1 MSTILSSNRSKAYA
15 LLLINTCIWG
25 FSAPIIKQS
34 LNFVSPN
41 EFLLARFFI
50 ASILFLPIFHLTS
63 KPKFSNNWWLLII
76 LAFLGTPLTL
86 IPLYLGLTMT
96 SSLEASIL
104 VATGPIIT
112 ILGGVIF
119 LREKVNKLEKVGLAL
134 AILGTLILIFGP
146 LTIISLTLS
155 GPSII
160 GSLLITLSNFIWTAF
175 CLISKK
181 FKTNANT
188 LSLVSYAIGLIS
200 FVVLVYAE
208 GGSITQLGAKLIS
221 SPPALLG
228 VAFQAI
234 LGSIVAFW
242 AYVKAQEYI
251 EASEA
256 TVFTYLQPVFA
267 FPLAFFWLHEP
278 ITVPLVISSLIITLG
293 VFLSERHK

>member
-1 MSTILSSNRSKAYA
+1 MSITPSSNRAKAYA
-15 LLLINTCIWG
+15 LLLVNTVIWG
-25 FSAPIIKQS
+25 LSAPIIKQS

-50 ASILFLPIFHLTS
+50 ASIIFLPIFLLTS
-63 KPKFSNNWWLLII
+63 KPKSHNNWWLLII
-76 LAFLGTPLTL
+76 LALLGTPLTL
-86 IPLYLGLTMT
+86 TPLYVGLTMT
-96 SSLEASIL
+96 TSLEASIL
-104 VATGPIIT
+104 IATGPIIT

-119 LREKVNKLEKVGLAL
+119 LRERVNKMEKIGLAL
-134 AILGTLILIFGP
+134 AISGTLVLIFGP
-146 LTIISLTLS
+146 LTTISLTVS
-155 GPSII
+155 KPSII

-181 FKTNANT
+181 FKTDTNT
-188 LSLVSYAIGLIS
+188 LSLVSYVIGLIS
-200 FVVLVYAE
+200 FSFLVYSE
-208 GGSITQLGAKLIS
+208 GGSITQLGTKLII
-221 SPPALLG
+221 SPLALLG
-228 VAFQAI
+228 VTFQAI

-242 AYVKAQEYI
+242 AYIKAQEYI

-256 TVFTYLQPVFA
+256 SVFTYLQPVFT